1 MKKVNL
7 ILQFT
12 FGFILTLSIL
22 ELYLRFA
29 EIESLSAHTY
39 DLTLGTK
46 VVPDRKLIFFN
57 EGFYMGNTNKYGYF
71 GPNYPPQRSN
81 NSFRIALLGDSYVE
95 GFQLFDRNH
104 FRSLIEKKLDKV
116 LDKDVEVMNFGM
128 SGFSLEDEYCYYTN
142 FVHKFDPDVLLFFLS
157 LSDLNTNRKSSD
169 KPYCYLEND
178 SLKISYNFR
187 NSDSFLFKEKTSFL
201 RGKVTIFKTL
211 NNCMELVKEGML
223 LPILFDKLYWGNKRE
238 NKEDADIKVNN
249 SSLSK
254 ETIAIIN
261 ALPKEKTYFVLKE
274 NLPDNIINSLLQLGV
289 KIINP
294 NPSLETLKKNGIDPK
309 FWKATNKNGHWN
321 AAAHAVVSDVI
332 VNELKIYL

>member
-1 MKKVNL
+1 SILSSMKKVNL

-169 KPYCYLEND
+169 
-178 SLKISYNFR
+178 
-187 NSDSFLFKEKTSFL
+187 L
-201 RGKVTIFKTL
+201 RGKVTIIKTL
-211 NNCMELVKEGML
+211 TNCMELVKEGML
-223 LPILFDKLYWGNKRE
+223 LPILLDKLYWGNKRE

-261 ALPKEKTYFVLKE
+261 ALPKESTYFVVKDS
-274 NLPDNIINSLLQLGV
+274 LPDNIINSLLQLGV